1 MILDI
6 TKLSKGQVSN
16 SLVYDYPLNFKKED
30 RFATILIQG
39 FGDNRQIQVFLTS
52 ESMLKNPN
60 TNVVGEIFQTNDIK
74 IAWEKFE
81 NLFSESDEGQ
91 KQNPDK
97 PEPKNIFLTFNQNGE
112 AKLFA
117 QNLKKEQQLVYEY
130 TLDDKDLIK
139 NLPNSYTL
147 DYTDNNQ
154 LPEQLRTKWL
164 LANTNGEV
172 VFEGTDNSYS
182 TYQVAILSVAPP
194 TTPPEPNDE
203 EGTEPNDEEGTEPT
217 DEEGTEPTDEEGTE
231 PSDEE
236 GTEPSDEEGTEP
248 SDEEGTEPSD
258 EEGEPTDE
266 DGQDPSDEDG
276 QDPSD
281 EERDPSD
288 EDQERTDEVDPERE
302 TRDIEKSLEDQTEA
316 TYDDIV
322 QQIVSVSGFSNN
334 KVQAS
339 LRDEENFLNFIEI
352 NTVNWQEISRNTGL
366 SNNLY
371 EFVSQVI
378 NISENN

>member
-16 SLVYDYPLNFKKED
+16 SLVYDYPLNFKNEE

-39 FGDNRQIQVFLTS
+39 FGDSRQIQVFSTT

-97 PEPKNIFLTFNQNGE
+97 PEPKNIFLTFNKNGE

-130 TLDDKDLIK
+130 ILDNKDLIK

-172 VFEGTDNSYS
+172 VFEGTDSSYS

-203 EGTEPNDEEGTEPT
+203 EGEPND
-217 DEEGTEPTDEEGTE
+217 D
-231 PSDEE
+231 
-236 GTEPSDEEGTEP
+236 
-248 SDEEGTEPSD
+248 
-258 EEGEPTDE
+258 EGEPTDE
-266 DGQDPSDEDG
+266 DGEPTDEDG
-276 QDPSD
+276 EPTD
-281 EERDPSD
+281 EDGEPTDEDGEPTDEDGEPTDEDGEPTDEDGEPTDEDGERDPSD

-302 TRDIEKSLEDQTEA
+302 TRDIENSLEDQTEA

-339 LRDEENFLNFIEI
+339 LRDENNFLNFIEI
-352 NTVNWQEISRNTGL
+352 NNVNWQEISRNTGL

>member
-16 SLVYDYPLNFKKED
+16 SLVYDYPLNFKNVTH
-30 RFATILIQG
+30 FATILIQG
-39 FGDNRQIQVFLTS
+39 FGDSRQIQVFLTS

-74 IAWEKFE
+74 IGWEKFE
-81 NLFSESDEGQ
+81 NLFSESDEGK

-117 QNLKKEQQLVYEY
+117 QNLKKEQELVYEY
-130 TLDDKDLIK
+130 ILDDKDLIK

-172 VFEGTDNSYS
+172 VFEGTDSSYS

-194 TTPPEPNDE
+194 TTPPEP
-203 EGTEPNDEEGTEPT
+203 T
-217 DEEGTEPTDEEGTE
+217 DET
-231 PSDEE
+231 
-236 GTEPSDEEGTEP
+236 
-248 SDEEGTEPSD
+248 
-258 EEGEPTDE
+258 GEPTDE
-266 DGQDPSDEDG
+266 TGEPTDKTGEPTDETGEPTDETGEPTDETGEPTDETGEPTDETGEPTDETGEPTDETGEPTDETGDP
-276 QDPSD
+276 
-281 EERDPSD
+281 
-288 EDQERTDEVDPERE
+288 TDEVDPERE
-302 TRDIEKSLEDQTEA
+302 SRDIEKSTEDMSNA
-316 TYDDIV
+316 TYSDIV
-322 QQIVSVSGFSNN
+322 NEIANISGFSQS
-334 KVQAS
+334 KVASS
-339 LRDEENFLNFIEI
+339 LRDEENFINFIEI
-352 NTVNWQEISRNTGL
+352 NNVNWQQISNNLGF

-371 EFVSQVI
+371 EFTSQVM
-378 NISENN
+378 NVVENN